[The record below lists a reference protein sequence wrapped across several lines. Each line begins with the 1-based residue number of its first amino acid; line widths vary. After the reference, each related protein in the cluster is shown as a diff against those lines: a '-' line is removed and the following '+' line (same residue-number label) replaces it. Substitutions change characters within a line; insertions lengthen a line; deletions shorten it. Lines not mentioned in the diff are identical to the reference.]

1 MTAQRRYE
9 YHADRALDAN
19 LAETIAAAC
28 CENCGRELV
37 EKEETSCAKCEQIL
51 EKKQTKN
58 TMTTDTLFNIEP
70 TKPTK
75 LQAARRALADAERE
89 LAAAIE
95 RDLPEGDDGKSEIDD
110 HERAV
115 NRFAE
120 LVKAEELA
128 ELNNSKQN
136 IV

>member
-1 MTAQRRYE
+1 MSTPQRRYE
-9 YHADRALDAN
+9 YHADRALDRD

-37 EKEETSCAKCEQIL
+37 EKEETNCKKCEQIL

-89 LAAAIE
+89 LAKAEEEKDTLAIDCN
-95 RDLPEGDDGKSEIDD
+95 R
-110 HERAV
+110 RAV
-115 NRFAE
+115 NRFSE
-120 LVKAEELA
+120 LCKAEELA

-136 IV
+136 IL

>member
-1 MTAQRRYE
+1 MSTPQRRYE
-9 YHADRALDAN
+9 YHADRALDRD

-37 EKEETSCAKCEQIL
+37 EKEETNCKKCEQIL

-89 LAAAIE
+89 LAKAEEEKDTLAIDCN
-95 RDLPEGDDGKSEIDD
+95 R
-110 HERAV
+110 RAV
-115 NRFAE
+115 NRFE
-120 LVKAEELA
+120 QLVLVEELA